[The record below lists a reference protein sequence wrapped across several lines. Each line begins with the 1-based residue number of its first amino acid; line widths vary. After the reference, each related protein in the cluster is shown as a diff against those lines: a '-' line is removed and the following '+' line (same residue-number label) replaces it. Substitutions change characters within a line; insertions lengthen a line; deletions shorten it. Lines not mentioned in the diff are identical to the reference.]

1 MHAHAREYSNPFF
14 LHHVAHTTAA
24 AEVRAR
30 WLPHTDMLQHHV
42 CTPMCMQGVRHRP
55 IVGPDLLTGPMFE
68 NTMVSRVIFSLV
80 PRVCVTYTGD
90 KVPPPSLSLSL
101 SLSRHPF
108 LPSLPRVSFSLLLS
122 LFLCVFF
129 SHSSS
134 SSSLPLPHLFFF
146 SFPVTRYTF
155 YTYGRRGSSS
165 YGESLIGN
173 ARITRRSWR
182 RGRATAGVLGRKTE
196 RGFHPGDPIN

>member
-1 MHAHAREYSNPFF
+1 MTFSPSFSLVGLLACTRPEYSNPFF
-14 LHHVAHTTAA
+14 LHRVAHTTAA

-30 WLPHTDMLQHHV
+30 RLPHTDMLQHHV
-42 CTPMCMQGVRHRP
+42 CTPTCMQGVRHRP

-68 NTMVSRVIFSLV
+68 NTMVSRVIFSLF

-90 KVPPPSLSLSL
+90 EVPSLSPHSFLPSLPCVSLSLSL
-101 SLSRHPF
+101 S
-108 LPSLPRVSFSLLLS
+108 VS
-122 LFLCVFF
+122 LCVFF
-129 SHSSS
+129 SLSTPFPPPFSF
-134 SSSLPLPHLFFF
+134 PLPRLFFF

-173 ARITRRSWR
+173 ARITRRS
-182 RGRATAGVLGRKTE
+182 
-196 RGFHPGDPIN
+196 

>member
-1 MHAHAREYSNPFF
+1 MTFSPSFSLVGLLACTRLEYSNPFF
-14 LHHVAHTTAA
+14 LHHVAHITAA

-68 NTMVSRVIFSLV
+68 NTMVSRVIFSLF
-80 PRVCVTYTGD
+80 PRIRVTYTGD
-90 KVPPPSLSLSL
+90 KVP

-108 LPSLPRVSFSLLLS
+108 LPSLPRVSLY
-122 LFLCVFF
+122 VFF
-129 SHSSS
+129 LSSS
-134 SSSLPLPHLFFF
+134 SSSPLPLSHLFFF

-155 YTYGRRGSSS
+155 YTYGRRGSAS

-182 RGRATAGVLGRKTE
+182 RGRATSDVCWEEKLK
-196 RGFHPGDPIN
+196 GFPSGGPD